1 MDSKENRGARVTQY
15 MAANNERSV
24 VNGTVRMFWCTR
36 RAREMVRIWY
46 PRFAGDAAEGVLNR
60 SNAWAFCALSES
72 PSLTRY
78 VLGE

>member
-46 PRFAGDAAEGVLNR
+46 PRFAGDAAEGVLN
-60 SNAWAFCALSES
+60 SLSVEVMCITDGIK
-72 PSLTRY
+72 LT
-78 VLGE
+78 